1 MKVVGVDILMLNGH
15 NSDCT
20 ESGSNLTSLTES
32 STDSYIKN
40 DEVVKP
46 TNNEE

>member
-1 MKVVGVDILMLNGH
+1 
-15 NSDCT
+15 
-20 ESGSNLTSLTES
+20 LTSLTES

-46 TNNEE
+46 TNNEEWTEIRKTKTIIIFLELMRNSKAQS